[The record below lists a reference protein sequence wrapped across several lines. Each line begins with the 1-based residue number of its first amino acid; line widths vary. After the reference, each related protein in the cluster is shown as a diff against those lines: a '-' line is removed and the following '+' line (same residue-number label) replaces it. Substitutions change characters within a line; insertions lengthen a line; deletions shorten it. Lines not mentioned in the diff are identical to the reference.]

1 MAETNLIDLVR
12 ALRRH
17 KVLFFVVFGIIL
29 LLGAVYSVLVAKP
42 TYSATATLSIESLLQ
57 FAPSNVSDTDV
68 NLKNSFS
75 FEGELNDS
83 TAISYVEYLLNTT
96 TPTVS
101 TPEELQA
108 RYFSVSTLTNHL
120 SAPGYL
126 EALKE
131 NSALPDDIILSL
143 ERQDDAKT
151 LKITLSSGTNKR
163 VQNHLD
169 AVCDAME
176 TEIASSVSEA
186 LEEIRLYAQAG
197 IEQGQQALEDYTE
210 KIQSLLD
217 QNQGKEI
224 SFSLYGQMRNTFE
237 GYAQSLADQAAYQSL
252 LTRCDTLESAGVT
265 PRVQVQDSQQTVSS
279 QVNRFAA
286 YMMITLMAAVVISI
300 IVTLAYST
308 LRRAYQEGR

>member
-1 MAETNLIDLVR
+1 MAESNLIDLVR

-29 LLGAVYSVLVAKP
+29 VLGAAYSVLVAKP

-57 FAPSNVSDTDV
+57 FAPSSTNDTEV

-83 TAISYVEYLLNTT
+83 TAISYAEYLLNNTN
-96 TPTVS
+96 PTVS

-108 RYFSVSTLTNHL
+108 RYFSISTLTNHL

-126 EALKE
+126 EALKG
-131 NSALPDDIILSL
+131 NSALPDDIMLSL
-143 ERQDDAKT
+143 QRQEDAKT

-163 VQNHLD
+163 VQDYLE

-176 TEIASSVSEA
+176 TEIASSVGGA
-186 LEEIRLYAQAG
+186 LGEIRTYAQAG
-197 IEQGQQALEDYTE
+197 IEQGQQALELYTE
-210 KIQSLLD
+210 KIQSLLE
-217 QNQGKEI
+217 QNQGKKI
-224 SFSLYGQMRNTFE
+224 SFSLYGQMRNIFE
-237 GYAQSLADQAAYQSL
+237 GYAQALADQAAYQSL
-252 LTRCDTLESAGVT
+252 LTRCDTLEGAGVA
-265 PRVQVQDSQQTVSS
+265 PRVQVRDSQQTVSS

-286 YMMITLMAAVVISI
+286 YMLITLMAAVVISI

-308 LRRAYQEGR
+308 LHRAYQEGR

>member
-1 MAETNLIDLVR
+1 M
-12 ALRRH
+12 
-17 KVLFFVVFGIIL
+17 
-29 LLGAVYSVLVAKP
+29 
-42 TYSATATLSIESLLQ
+42 
-57 FAPSNVSDTDV
+57 

-108 RYFSVSTLTNHL
+108 RYFSISTLTNHL

-131 NSALPDDIILSL
+131 NSALPDDVTLSL

-151 LKITLSSGTNKR
+151 LKITLTSGTNKR
-163 VQNHLD
+163 VQNYLD

-176 TEIASSVSEA
+176 TEIASSVSGA

-210 KIQSLLD
+210 KVQSLLN

-265 PRVQVQDSQQTVSS
+265 PRVQVRDSQQTVSS

>member
-17 KVLFFVVFGIIL
+17 KVLFFVVFGMIL

-108 RYFSVSTLTNHL
+108 RYFSISTLTNHL

-131 NSALPDDIILSL
+131 NSALPDDVTLSL

-163 VQNHLD
+163 VQNYLD

-176 TEIASSVSEA
+176 TEIASSVSGA

-210 KIQSLLD
+210 KVQSLLN

-265 PRVQVQDSQQTVSS
+265 PRVQVRDSQQTVSS